1 MIRKLHRLLTTEH
14 LLTGVSLARIAYGL
28 FLLFYFISHYAERHL
43 LWGPGGLLPHDAFL
57 EMAEARGILTLFH
70 LSGEPWFFE
79 LVYHAGIVVAFLY
92 LIGYRT
98 RLIGVLTFI
107 LFWSFYFRNPHLTN
121 GGDNILRI
129 QLFYL
134 LFAQTGARFSLDALR
149 RRKTSSPG
157 KKSVAR
163 EMSAVLHNAAVLAAV
178 LQLALLYFTAG
189 MYKVMGAY
197 WQEGTALYYATRVQ
211 EFHWPG
217 ISEWL
222 WESEFLLVL
231 LSYATVIFQ
240 VSFPFLLLNRITK
253 LIAVGCAVL
262 FHGGIA
268 LFMGL
273 IGFSWIMIGSEL
285 ILLTDK
291 DYRLIGAAA
300 RRAGA
305 KAAGPLR
312 LLRDRI
318 ASLPA
323 VKGRQLI
330 VFYDGWCPL
339 CRASVASSRKLDWFS
354 LIRFVSFR
362 EPGVIERYGLDADK
376 VERRMHSTADGRRFA
391 EGIDAVIQMATR
403 LLPLWPAVPLLL
415 LARWIGIGQRAYDF
429 IAGRRT
435 ILPTGGCDGHC
446 SLEDGK
452 KGPVTLD
459 K

>member
-1 MIRKLHRLLTTEH
+1 
-14 LLTGVSLARIAYGL
+14 
-28 FLLFYFISHYAERHL
+28 
-43 LWGPGGLLPHDAFL
+43 
-57 EMAEARGILTLFH
+57 
-70 LSGEPWFFE
+70 
-79 LVYHAGIVVAFLY
+79 
-92 LIGYRT
+92 
-98 RLIGVLTFI
+98 
-107 LFWSFYFRNPHLTN
+107 
-121 GGDNILRI
+121 
-129 QLFYL
+129 
-134 LFAQTGARFSLDALR
+134 
-149 RRKTSSPG
+149 
-157 KKSVAR
+157 
-163 EMSAVLHNAAVLAAV
+163 
-178 LQLALLYFTAG
+178 
-189 MYKVMGAY
+189 
-197 WQEGTALYYATRVQ
+197 YATRVQ

-339 CRASVASSRKLDWFS
+339 CRARSEEHTSELQSRENL
-354 LIRFVSFR
+354 VC
-362 EPGVIERYGLDADK
+362 
-376 VERRMHSTADGRRFA
+376 
-391 EGIDAVIQMATR
+391 R
-403 LLPLWPAVPLLL
+403 LLLGKKNIRLRVS
-415 LARWIGIGQRAYDF
+415 Q
-429 IAGRRT
+429 RRT
-435 ILPTGGCDGHC
+435 SD
-446 SLEDGK
+446 
-452 KGPVTLD
+452 
-459 K
+459 

>member
-1 MIRKLHRLLTTEH
+1 
-14 LLTGVSLARIAYGL
+14 
-28 FLLFYFISHYAERHL
+28 
-43 LWGPGGLLPHDAFL
+43 
-57 EMAEARGILTLFH
+57 
-70 LSGEPWFFE
+70 
-79 LVYHAGIVVAFLY
+79 
-92 LIGYRT
+92 
-98 RLIGVLTFI
+98 
-107 LFWSFYFRNPHLTN
+107 
-121 GGDNILRI
+121 
-129 QLFYL
+129 
-134 LFAQTGARFSLDALR
+134 
-149 RRKTSSPG
+149 
-157 KKSVAR
+157 
-163 EMSAVLHNAAVLAAV
+163 
-178 LQLALLYFTAG
+178 

-415 LARWIGIGQRAYDF
+415 FGPLDRHRSTGLRLHRRPAHDPPHRRM
-429 IAGRRT
+429 RRT
-435 ILPTGGCDGHC
+435 LLPGGR
-446 SLEDGK
+446 K
-452 KGPVTLD
+452 KGTGHPRQVKFRATFPGGDEGRSSDKLHQQPVHLVPLLPEGAVAAVQKRD
-459 K
+459 QP